1 MSYWVNGA
9 RLQRAVLRR
18 GHHIVFLTASVLG
31 VLEVAVQRRVTVLGS
46 IWCTPAWNQYSHLAL
61 TEIGQQVYEHAQ
73 AGVANGGGR
82 GSRPAHARG
91 PRGRVR
97 VSCPAGLQGAIAE
110 GLPAFL
116 ATYPMLR
123 VLCMITDRRIDLIH
137 EGIDVAVRVRERLD
151 TDADLQMRRIG
162 ISRRV
167 LVASPSFVATHPSI
181 DGPEDL
187 CNVPLLSQHEHPV
200 SSTWNLATGDG
211 RSETISFEPRLATG
225 SFELLLSSARAGLGV
240 GLLPAYNCGEDIQ
253 SGRLVRILP
262 DWSGSDGILHVIFT
276 SRRGMVP
283 GVRAVV
289 DFLADALKCA
299 AD

>member
-1 MSYWVNGA
+1 VLDFNDLQFFAAVIKHRGFSAAA
-9 RLQRAVLRR
+9 RA
-18 GHHIVFLTASVLG
+18 LG
-31 VLEVAVQRRVTVLGS
+31 VPKSRLSRRVTVLEEHLGVRLLERS
-46 IWCTPAWNQYSHLAL
+46 TRHLAL

-73 AGVANGGGR
+73 AAVAEAAAVEEAAQR
-82 GSRPAHARG
+82 MRAE